1 MLGRRQHVIHLDI
14 LTHTFSFSLTLK
26 FLLIFFI
33 IIVCIYMAYTDSK
46 KILNDNI
53 ILSTILL

>member
-1 MLGRRQHVIHLDI
+1 MLGHRQHVIHFDI
-14 LTHTFSFSLTLK
+14 FTHTFSLSLSLK
-26 FLLIFFI
+26 FLLIFYF

-46 KILNDNI
+46 KLLNNNI